1 MPEEKFITTSLGDGL
16 SICIYG
22 ADLDG
27 TIHGFYFDFINESSN
42 PIRKHSDIGIHTEPV
57 GFNPVVVI
65 FSITES
71 LMKLTD
77 GALWVRQA
85 QEDREARLHDDTFII
100 WEGTTL
106 HISYLDH
113 VPYLIRI
120 PI

>member
-1 MPEEKFITTSLGDGL
+1 
-16 SICIYG
+16 
-22 ADLDG
+22 
-27 TIHGFYFDFINESSN
+27 
-42 PIRKHSDIGIHTEPV
+42 
-57 GFNPVVVI
+57 
-65 FSITES
+65 
-71 LMKLTD
+71 MKLTD

-120 PI
+120 PIWGEGMHSDTGIPSVWWFRVILHGISYMIHSPQAHQPAAQPLSMGRQPAVHQSSMDKPQLNMWA